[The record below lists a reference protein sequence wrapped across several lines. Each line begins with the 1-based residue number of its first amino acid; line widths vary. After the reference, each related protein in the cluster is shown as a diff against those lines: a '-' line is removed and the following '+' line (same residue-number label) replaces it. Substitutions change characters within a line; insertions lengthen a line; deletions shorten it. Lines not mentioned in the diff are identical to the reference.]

1 MIMSIRMN
9 SDIPIY
15 KQLVRQIVNGI
26 ADGSLSPGE
35 QLPTVRALAEEI
47 GVNVMTV
54 NKAYQSLK
62 KDGYIEADRRNG
74 ARVKT
79 KIVQKG
85 EISSDTLEALQNI
98 IMEAKVK
105 GVTEDAFI
113 QKCREFYNLGKEN
126 MQ

>member
-26 ADGSLSPGE
+26 ADGSLTPGE

-85 EISSDTLEALQNI
+85 EISPDNLEVLQNI
-98 IMEAKVK
+98 IMEAKVN
-105 GVTEDAFI
+105 GVTKEAVI
-113 QKCREFYNLGKEN
+113 QKCRDFYNLEKEN
-126 MQ
+126 V